1 MQENNTSN
9 KIDEQKLHEFML
21 KAVGDIGSTMS
32 AMLLIIGDRL
42 AYTRRWQNLESLSNQ
57 KN

>member
-1 MQENNTSN
+1 
-9 KIDEQKLHEFML
+9 ML

-42 AYTRRWQNLESLSNQ
+42 GLYKAMAESRKSIISEELAKKTNT
-57 KN
+57 NERLIR